1 MITFLEIGELKASGE
16 NKTKMVYSFREKLA
30 KVYSKI
36 GDYGRAAEYLGMLRE
51 GAESAEQKKEIL
63 VQLLGVYLQ
72 WPNIE
77 LAGALIANYLAVQD
91 IEPGDAIRWLWVEG
105 FHNVVS
111 GLPESGDAGELFFS
125 GPPTAV
131 PGTTF
136 EFTFNEPGVYGYH
149 CHPHEEL
156 GMVSS
161 ITVVPEPGSIALLA
175 IGAGGLLRFRRNRN
189 RR

>member
-1 MITFLEIGELKASGE
+1 MQCALFRHKTWLAVAALAAMSAPASVQAETYEISLEGFSFWYEGME
-16 NKTKMVYSFREKLA
+16 NM
-30 KVYSKI
+30 
-36 GDYGRAAEYLGMLRE
+36 D
-51 GAESAEQKKEIL
+51 
-63 VQLLGVYLQ
+63 
-72 WPNIE
+72 IE
-77 LAGALIANYLAVQD
+77 LAID
-91 IEPGDAIRWLWVEG
+91 PGDTIRWVWVEG

-111 GLPESGDAGELFFS
+111 GFPEDPNPGELFFS
-125 GPPTAV
+125 GDPTSE
-131 PGTTF
+131 PGTIF
-136 EFTFNEPGVYGYH
+136 EFTFSEPGVYGYH